1 MSKQNDIEQFDGDDV
16 VVVEERDK
24 RTYLYIVIA
33 CLIGL
38 ALGGL
43 IGSATTAKKWEQTYH
58 VLEAQYQQL
67 LTDKKQLVVEVEEK
81 VAKIDDKLAEKMKQ
95 ELTSEKEKHKL
106 EIEKLEELVAEL
118 EKVNLSLEAQVSS
131 QTELIADADN
141 QNNRLSRQADMQA
154 SMFERSREL
163 FQKELRIQQEVE
175 DLDQEREKLLPI
187 IETLKAQCDVYLDGT
202 SWDAKSD
209 SCDKQD
215 EANSRLSQINQMLQ
229 VHKMDLKEIE
239 ALSDELG
246 L

>member
-1 MSKQNDIEQFDGDDV
+1 MSKQDNIEQFDGDDV

-24 RTYLYIVIA
+24 RTYIYIVIA

-58 VLEAQYQQL
+58 LLEAQYQHL
-67 LTDKKQLVVEVEEK
+67 LEDKKQLIVKVEEK
-81 VAKIDDKLAEKMKQ
+81 VAKIDDTLAKKMEQ
-95 ELTSEKEKHKL
+95 ELASEKEKHKL
-106 EIEKLEELVAEL
+106 DISKLEELVAEL
-118 EKVNLSLEAQVSS
+118 EKVNLSLEAQIAT
-131 QTELIADADN
+131 QTEVIADADTK
-141 QNNRLSRQADMQA
+141 NNRLSRQADMQA

-163 FQKELRIQQEVE
+163 FQKELRIKQEVE
-175 DLDQEREKLLPI
+175 SLEQEREKLLPV
-187 IETLKAQCDVYLDGT
+187 IETLKAQCDVYLEGT

-215 EANSRLSQINQMLQ
+215 EANSRLSQVNQMLQ
-229 VHKMDLKEIE
+229 VHRMDLKQIE